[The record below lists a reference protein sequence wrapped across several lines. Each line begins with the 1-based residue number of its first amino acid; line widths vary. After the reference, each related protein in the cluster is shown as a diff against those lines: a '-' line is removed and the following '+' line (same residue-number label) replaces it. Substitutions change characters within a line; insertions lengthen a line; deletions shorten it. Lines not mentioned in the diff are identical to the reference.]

1 MAKWLFTPST
11 GSSSNNNRTNNMPP
25 APPTLASLA
34 GRPLLLRRG
43 RSGSLNALDK
53 PSPLTAGASEG
64 DGVVSKPTQD
74 EQQQQ
79 KEENEQVSPNN
90 SEADDVCAVAAAAM
104 AIPRFR
110 RGNQDA
116 AALSGDN
123 SSSSSGGEW
132 LIRRRGRSVSDNS
145 SASTSSLS
153 SNASTSRFSLR
164 QLSADVSAFRSES
177 MDSDDSM
184 DGGFFGLAGAAVDA
198 PALPRPPYPVDPYHF
213 YCLPHLSAGAVLS
226 DLATLLNDCDVEH
239 TLHAAKCKFKCVKYV
254 HYSQVEFIVRVYAH
268 RSALLVEC
276 QRRSGSLL
284 LWDGLYNILY
294 HQLADIVD
302 PSAPA
307 CSQSGGQKRVGV
319 MRRDSLS
326 VQIWRAISVQTPSS
340 GVQAMKIML
349 TSKYTDAQR
358 EGCAGLA
365 VLTEDAQSAFL
376 VAQHDL
382 VGALVTAADADDFD
396 MARCAIGALA
406 NIANALPAF
415 PSPDVA
421 DRTRAHVTRAATTV
435 VELLAKT
442 NDTSFALE
450 LLRECARALCAF
462 ARVCPTH
469 IVALAGDAQLTRH
482 ASHRDAQLASHC
494 CAALQ
499 LLLQLGRV

>member
-11 GSSSNNNRTNNMPP
+11 GSSNINRSNMPP

-53 PSPLTAGASEG
+53 PPPQTLGASEA
-64 DGVVSKPTQD
+64 DGAINEHSHD
-74 EQQQQ
+74 EQQHQQ
-79 KEENEQVSPNN
+79 QVEENELVASKNN
-90 SEADDVCAVAAAAM
+90 EAGDLCAMASAAM
-104 AIPRFR
+104 AIPQFR

-116 AALSGDN
+116 PALGAAGGGGGD
-123 SSSSSGGEW
+123 SGGAW

-145 SASTSSLS
+145 SASTSSMS
-153 SNASTSRFSLR
+153 SSASAGRFSLR

-177 MDSDDSM
+177 MDSNDSM
-184 DGGFFGLAGAAVDA
+184 DGGFGLAGSAVVA

-239 TLHAAKCKFKCVKYV
+239 SLHALKCKFKCVKYV

-268 RSALLVEC
+268 QSALLVEC

-284 LWDGLYNILY
+284 LWDGLYNIVY
-294 HQLADIVD
+294 HQLADIID

-307 CSQSGGQKRVGV
+307 CSQSGGQKRVGA

-326 VQIWRAISVQTPSS
+326 VQIWRTISVQTPSS
-340 GVQAMKIML
+340 GVEAMKIML

-365 VLTEDAQSAFL
+365 VLTEDALSAYL
-376 VAQHDL
+376 VAKHDL
-382 VGALVTAADADDFD
+382 VGALVAAADADDFD
-396 MARCAIGALA
+396 MARCAVGALA
-406 NIANALPAF
+406 NIAKALRSF
-415 PSPDVA
+415 PSPEVA
-421 DRTRAHVTRAATTV
+421 ERTRAHVTRAATTV

-442 NDTSFALE
+442 NDTSFSLE

-462 ARVCPTH
+462 SGVCPQH
-469 IVALAGDAQLTRH
+469 IVACEGNAQLARH
-482 ASHRDAQLASHC
+482 ASHRDAQLAGHC
-494 CAALQ
+494 RAALQ
-499 LLLQLGRV
+499 LLQQHSV